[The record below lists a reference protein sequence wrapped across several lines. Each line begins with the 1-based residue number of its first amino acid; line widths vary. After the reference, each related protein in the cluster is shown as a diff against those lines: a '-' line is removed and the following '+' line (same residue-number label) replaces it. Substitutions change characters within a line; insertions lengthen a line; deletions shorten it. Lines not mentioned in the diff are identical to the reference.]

1 MRERDRKGD
10 ERGKLSTEREEKV
23 KIVMKNRE
31 RDGANENEVRKKG
44 EESNDLVRRRKDKA
58 RRTRAEDRRER

>member
-23 KIVMKNRE
+23 KIVMKNR
-31 RDGANENEVRKKG
+31 G
-44 EESNDLVRRRKDKA
+44 
-58 RRTRAEDRRER
+58 RERGRERGESGSN